1 MPTHAAAAH
10 RSPVGC
16 ARPEG
21 AAAARG
27 GVWHATPER
36 HRQRRNVRHTA
47 GVAAFPVGGGRRRR
61 GRVPALPTETKS
73 ETRGAERR
81 DEPDRGGRQTPTRR
95 PIFFCCFC
103 SYFCTPPSRA
113 PPHAA
118 LAQHTLPGWGRRQA
132 RRRPLPQNP
141 PAPAPPAPTAS
152 RKPNRAVA
160 GRAQTPAAAAAPP
173 PPTPASDP
181 PPAAVGSW
189 RARPPTGPRRRTP
202 CSRDGHARR
211 PRARHGRGGRVR
223 AGRPASCSPPAAP
236 GRRAA
241 RVDPFCRARRRRRV
255 ADAVPPYPA
264 PPRPAA
270 RASAR
275 VHPAPRACALAPCAT
290 PAVRLHA
297 HSPPPP
303 RRLRGVYL
311 PSPPRRRRAPGP
323 SADRRLLSAIRSP
336 SPRPPVAVLDGT
348 AVAAARPGR
357 CHPRCWPWPTALFV
371 DAAGAVADAAAAAT
385 VVPAGADVDGRRRRA
400 RDGCAGMDFATSRCA
415 PPHHH
420 GRYPSSQCCQ
430 RSGVLF
436 FAPVFVDV
444 CFLFPAPSGE
454 RRFGMCVPPACS
466 PLFRRLPPPLSL
478 HPPRA
483 ASPLSTLAHWLGG
496 GARAARHGV
505 SARGGWPGG
514 REGAHALAP
523 PSAPPARGV
532 VAPPLLCIDG
542 TAVGGLSI
550 PVGTRVATVD
560 RISVPVLT
568 WMIFFFFCCSWLFVP
583 CRSVNFPVSVLLSL
597 RAASSIACAAP
608 PLTAV
613 PPALPPLRP
622 SAAASIS
629 PRPYSGLPP
638 ATAAAVPRG
647 RRRHG
652 TGGGG
657 ELLPR
662 ETAMAVALT
671 GGAAAWRVHG
681 SPRQRRWWPPLLVV
695 AASAPPQWRQGRVA
709 AARGRCG
716 GDARPAW
723 MAAAAAFGVAA
734 ARLPARLDRRGR
746 WGWTVGPA
754 LSVGLGDW
762 RCG

>member
-1 MPTHAAAAH
+1 MPNPRRRRASVARRVCATGRRSGSPRWCLARHARAAPSAAQRAAH
-10 RSPVGC
+10 C
-16 ARPEG
+16 W
-21 AAAARG
+21 RG
-27 GVWHATPER
+27 GLP
-36 HRQRRNVRHTA
+36 
-47 GVAAFPVGGGRRRR
+47 GRRRPPPPR
-61 GRVPALPTETKS
+61 ARPGTTHREKIRDA
-73 ETRGAERR
+73 RR
-81 DEPDRGGRQTPTRR
+81 RAPRR
-95 PIFFCCFC
+95 ARPRRTADADAAADFFFCFC
-103 SYFCTPPSRA
+103 SYLCTPPSRA

-118 LAQHTLPGWGRRQA
+118 PAQHTLPGWGRRQA

-152 RKPNRAVA
+152 RKTNRAVA

-173 PPTPASDP
+173 PQTPASDP

-290 PAVRLHA
+290 PAARLHA
-297 HSPPPP
+297 HSPPSP

-311 PSPPRRRRAPGP
+311 PSPPRRWRAPGP

-400 RDGCAGMDFATSRCA
+400 RNGCAGMDIATSRCA

-420 GRYPSSQCCQ
+420 GRYRLSPCHQTSC
-430 RSGVLF
+430 VLF

-444 CFLFPAPSGE
+444 CFLFPAPPGE
-454 RRFGMCVPPACS
+454 RRFGVS
-466 PLFRRLPPPLSL
+466 LPPVRRCFADSL
-478 HPPRA
+478 
-483 ASPLSTLAHWLGG
+483 
-496 GARAARHGV
+496 
-505 SARGGWPGG
+505 
-514 REGAHALAP
+514 P
-523 PSAPPARGV
+523 PS
-532 VAPPLLCIDG
+532 
-542 TAVGGLSI
+542 
-550 PVGTRVATVD
+550 
-560 RISVPVLT
+560 
-568 WMIFFFFCCSWLFVP
+568 
-583 CRSVNFPVSVLLSL
+583 RS
-597 RAASSIACAAP
+597 
-608 PLTAV
+608 T
-613 PPALPPLRP
+613 
-622 SAAASIS
+622 
-629 PRPYSGLPP
+629 
-638 ATAAAVPRG
+638 
-647 RRRHG
+647 
-652 TGGGG
+652 
-657 ELLPR
+657 
-662 ETAMAVALT
+662 
-671 GGAAAWRVHG
+671 
-681 SPRQRRWWPPLLVV
+681 
-695 AASAPPQWRQGRVA
+695 
-709 AARGRCG
+709 
-716 GDARPAW
+716 
-723 MAAAAAFGVAA
+723 
-734 ARLPARLDRRGR
+734 LPARRPRSLLLRIGLEGAPAPRATGYPRAGGGQGGEGAPTRSIPLPPHRLAASLPRRYSALMVRLWAGCR
-746 WGWTVGPA
+746 SLWGCALRPWTVF
-754 LSVGLGDW
+754 LCLF
-762 RCG
+762 